1 MWNYDFMKEV
11 VVMTGFM
18 FIIMLDI
25 WGIGYWVVKLVKW
38 IWKKLHK
45 KKDEEAASDC
55 LQETR
60 NDEPKGGAEVTS

>member
-38 IWKKLHK
+38 IIKKLRK
-45 KKDEEAASDC
+45 KKDEAADETEAAAAMEK
-55 LQETR
+55 QH
-60 NDEPKGGAEVTS
+60 